1 MKLTK
6 KSRRR
11 LLLIPA
17 AIALLGL
24 GIASTR
30 LDIAVRQFT
39 ERSAKISSPVR
50 LLVIAD
56 LHSAWYGDN
65 QEVLLEQIGAQEP
78 DLLVLVGDI
87 VDDKLPRDGAEALL
101 ESIGEQYPC
110 YYVSGNHEFWS
121 GEAEAIKTFIRSC
134 NIQVLE
140 GDTRILEVGSQGQKL
155 CLSGVDD
162 PDRETDDA
170 FWRGQL
176 ESCVEA
182 RDDALYTIL
191 LSHRPERVEDYAAGG
206 FDLVLCGHAHG
217 GQVRIPGLVN
227 GLFAP
232 DQGLFPAYA
241 GGRYDLED
249 TVMIVSRGLSKKHLP
264 RVCNRPELVVVDIVP
279 EDPDK

>member
-6 KSRRR
+6 KSQRR

-24 GIASTR
+24 GLASTR
-30 LDIAVRQFT
+30 LDIAVRRFT
-39 ERSAKISSPVR
+39 EKSAKVSSPVR

-56 LHSAWYGDN
+56 LHSAWYGDK
-65 QEVLLEQIGAQEP
+65 QEVLLEQISAQEP

-121 GEAEAIKTFIRSC
+121 GEAEEIKSFIRSC

-140 GDTRILEVGSQGQKL
+140 GDTRILELGTQGQKL

-162 PDRETDDA
+162 PDRETDDT
-170 FWRGQL
+170 FWREQL

-191 LSHRPERVEDYAAGG
+191 LTHRPERVDSYRASG

-279 EDPDK
+279 SAE

>member
-140 GDTRILEVGSQGQKL
+140 GDTRIREVGSQGQKL